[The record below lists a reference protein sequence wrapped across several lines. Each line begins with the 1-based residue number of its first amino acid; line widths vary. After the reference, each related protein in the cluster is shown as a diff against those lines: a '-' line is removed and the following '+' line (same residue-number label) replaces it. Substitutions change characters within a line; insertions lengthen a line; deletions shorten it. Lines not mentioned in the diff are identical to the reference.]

1 MAKVTR
7 ESLSKR
13 ISRLEC
19 DAITE
24 GISLNEEYQ
33 LEAYKMLLDV
43 MSHEVVGYTSQ
54 RAIEYEIWNSGS
66 TVIKHKPEYG
76 DVPMMVAPDFII
88 EDKQ

>member
-19 DAITE
+19 DCITE
-24 GISLNEEYQ
+24 GLSLNEEYQ

-66 TVIKHKPEYG
+66 TVIKHKPESG